1 MNLEPVR
8 LLSIIPANAS
18 GRCCGLRD
26 LADDWGISEQDMFFM
41 LKALSD
47 AGFIETD
54 QPEFCE
60 DSSIC
65 FRSLRGDELVH
76 SHYKGSLGS
85 SISSPA
91 DDAPMSGT
99 SIALMVTT
107 KMV

>member
-1 MNLEPVR
+1 MKIELEPVR

-26 LADDWGISEQDMFFM
+26 LADDWGISEQDMFSM

-60 DSSIC
+60 ESSIC
-65 FRSLRGDELVH
+65 FRSMRGDELV
-76 SHYKGSLGS
+76 YSLCQRNFPKFNEYVS
-85 SISSPA
+85 Q
-91 DDAPMSGT
+91 
-99 SIALMVTT
+99 TT
-107 KMV
+107 FLRHRTYCSRL